1 MSGHFVLKTGLAGLL
16 LCAGFVVSGI
26 STVESLETSNLSNP
40 TVQYITRSA
49 DDSLDAFQN
58 QMVAVGTWVFDHN
71 GLRDEVDRGDVK
83 WTFAGDGTMTITDS
97 DETRSVTYSLTK
109 HCGGYG
115 KIAER
120 DVAYLKVRSD
130 GSLEDCYIIID
141 MYEVGPPGEKILGLM
156 TSNGDNISLIPA
168 N

>member
-1 MSGHFVLKTGLAGLL
+1 MSVHFVLKTGLAGLL

-58 QMVAVGTWVFDHN
+58 RMVAVGTWVFDHN
-71 GLRDEVDRGDVK
+71 GLRGEVDRGDVK

-120 DVAYLKVRSD
+120 DVAYLKVKSD

-156 TSNGDNISLIPA
+156 TSNGDNISLIPS

>member
-1 MSGHFVLKTGLAGLL
+1 MDDGSTLSVGFTGPLICVVLAGLGL
-16 LCAGFVVSGI
+16 SATKDIEATATSSLSSSHTAG
-26 STVESLETSNLSNP
+26 
-40 TVQYITRSA
+40 
-49 DDSLDAFQN
+49 DSLVAFQN
-58 QMVAVGTWVFDHN
+58 RMVEVGTWVFDHN
-71 GLRDEVDRGDVK
+71 GLRGEVDRGDVK

-120 DVAYLKVRSD
+120 DVAYLKVKSD

-141 MYEVGPPGEKILGLM
+141 MYEVYPPEEKILGLM